1 MRCGDRQSCQRW
13 FERELKQAAERL
25 EFMRD
30 MSHTLGPEIRIERE
44 RRLDELRGRL
54 NRGIARLE
62 ALRRANGD
70 NWRTAAVH
78 ADEAFAAL
86 TEALLQFDRQA
97 SVVQPIAA

>member
-30 MSHTLGPEIRIERE
+30 MSGAEF
-44 RRLDELRGRL
+44 
-54 NRGIARLE
+54 
-62 ALRRANGD
+62 LRRRAG
-70 NWRTAAVH
+70 RAAVH